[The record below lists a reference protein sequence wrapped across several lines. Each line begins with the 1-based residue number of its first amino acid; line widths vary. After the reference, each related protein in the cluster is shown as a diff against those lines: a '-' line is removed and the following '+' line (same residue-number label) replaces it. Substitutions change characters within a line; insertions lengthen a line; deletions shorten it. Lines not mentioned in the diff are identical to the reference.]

1 MSHCSG
7 HLFLLTIQGMVYVL
21 SDSTT
26 DQFQSQIQQFDQ
38 LNQQISR
45 VDAELNAMAIV
56 TRAQQLRCRF
66 MTKLCITEGELENAY
81 KFTLHLTHSCDGV
94 TFSPDS
100 WSCYITLANQNV
112 VLPLSI
118 RLGSG
123 DMIQMMFVLTE
134 YQPAPYVNMKVRKKM
149 IFQEV

>member
-21 SDSTT
+21 SDSTI

-66 MTKLCITEGELENAY
+66 MTKLCITEDTEMVLIGCPDGSVVQYSADCSHFEI
-81 KFTLHLTHSCDGV
+81 LHQC
-94 TFSPDS
+94 
-100 WSCYITLANQNV
+100 
-112 VLPLSI
+112 
-118 RLGSG
+118 
-123 DMIQMMFVLTE
+123 TE
-134 YQPAPYVNMKVRKKM
+134 CIVD
-149 IFQEV
+149 IFQT